1 MTMKKIR
8 EGMIFIG
15 VLLLPILA
23 GGADTE
29 MGVGWALIDLIL
41 IAILAWDAGM
51 MDETL
56 KNK

>member
-1 MTMKKIR
+1 MKKIR

-15 VLLLPILA
+15 ILLLPILA

-29 MGVGWALIDLIL
+29 MGVGWALIALIL